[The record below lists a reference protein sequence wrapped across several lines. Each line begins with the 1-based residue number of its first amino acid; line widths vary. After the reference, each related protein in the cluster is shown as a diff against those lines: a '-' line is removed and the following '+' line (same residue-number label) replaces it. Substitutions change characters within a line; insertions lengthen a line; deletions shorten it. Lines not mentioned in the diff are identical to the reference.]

1 VPEFVRKLTVVNQRP
16 ISRSLRSTPVSY
28 TKVLDH
34 LRNLYATTRTAR
46 ENGWTRARF
55 SYNNKE
61 GRCRTCEGL
70 GDIQV
75 EMHFLSDVRIRCEDC
90 RGHRFEPRTLTARWK
105 GLNISDTLA
114 LRVDAALEH
123 FSAHKRIVRP
133 LQALQDVGL
142 GYLRLGQPANTLSG
156 GEAQRVKLAAALISR
171 GAGAVYVLDEPTT
184 GLHAADVERLV
195 GVLHRLVDAGAT
207 MVVVEHNPDV
217 IKNAD
222 FVVDLGPEG
231 GEEGGMIVA
240 QGTPETVAAS
250 GTHTG
255 QVLQRILA

>member
-1 VPEFVRKLTVVNQRP
+1 
-16 ISRSLRSTPVSY
+16 
-28 TKVLDH
+28 
-34 LRNLYATTRTAR
+34 
-46 ENGWTRARF
+46 
-55 SYNNKE
+55 
-61 GRCRTCEGL
+61 
-70 GDIQV
+70 
-75 EMHFLSDVRIRCEDC
+75 
-90 RGHRFEPRTLTARWK
+90 
-105 GLNISDTLA
+105 
-114 LRVDAALEH
+114 LEH
-123 FSAHKRIVRP
+123 FSAHKRIFRP

-171 GAGAVYVLDEPTT
+171 GTGAIYVLDEPTT
-184 GLHAADVERLV
+184 GLHSADVERLV

-240 QGTPETVAAS
+240 RGTPATVAAS

-255 QVLQRILA
+255 QVLQGILG